1 MLHFI
6 HRNKLRNYEMLEA
19 QVQPTV
25 AQIILQQLGSGLFA
39 VMTGAKDFTNTG
51 NGLSFRLNGR
61 MTKQSINYV
70 KIELNGSDL
79 YDVSFGRIRSSVYK
93 DLETLTDV
101 YAEDLVRLFE
111 ETTGLF
117 THF

>member
-1 MLHFI
+1 MQ
-6 HRNKLRNYEMLEA
+6 E
-19 QVQPTV
+19 VQPTV

-39 VMTGAKDFTNTG
+39 AMTGARNFTNTG

-61 MTKQSINYV
+61 MTKQCINYV
-70 KIELNGSDL
+70 EIELNGSDL
-79 YDVSFGRIRSSVYK
+79 YDVSFGRIRSGLLYK
-93 DLETLTDV
+93 NLETFTDV

>member
-1 MLHFI
+1 MQDV
-6 HRNKLRNYEMLEA
+6 

-25 AQIILQQLGSGLFA
+25 AQIILQQLGSGMFA
-39 VMTGAKDFTNTG
+39 AMTGAKDFTNTD
-51 NGLSFRLNGR
+51 NGLSFSLNGR

-79 YDVSFGRIRSSVYK
+79 YDVSFGRIRSGSVYK
-93 DLETLTDV
+93 DLETFTDV

-111 ETTGLF
+111 KTTGLF

>member
-1 MLHFI
+1 
-6 HRNKLRNYEMLEA
+6 MLEA
-19 QVQPTV
+19 HVQPTV